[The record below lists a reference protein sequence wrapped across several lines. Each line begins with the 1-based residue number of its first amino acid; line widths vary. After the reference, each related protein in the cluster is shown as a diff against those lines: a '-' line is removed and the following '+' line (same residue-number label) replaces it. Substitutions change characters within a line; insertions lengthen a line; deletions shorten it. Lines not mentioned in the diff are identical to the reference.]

1 MNKHSFD
8 ADVLIV
14 GLGPAGA
21 TLAALLGRRGLSV
34 IAADRAADIHP
45 LPRAVHFDAE
55 IMRIFQDLGLAGV
68 LKEHTIQAPDY
79 EFRAANGEALFTIRT
94 QPATPYGWASGYMF
108 HQPGLERSL
117 RELISEDP
125 HVQLRLQRTFERFDQ
140 DAAGVATVLSG
151 PNGEER
157 VRTRYL
163 IGCDGGP
170 SPVREFAGLKL
181 ENLDFD
187 EPWLVVDAKL
197 GPQSRVPAINLQ
209 ICDPARPTTCVLTGP
224 GRHRWEF
231 MLLPGET
238 SEMAMAEGFAEG
250 LVGAWECGPDLQIE
264 RKAVY
269 QFHGLIAEQW
279 RAGRVLLV
287 GDAAHQMPPMAG
299 QGMCSGIRDGFNLA
313 WKLAAVVRGEAAE
326 AVLDTYQQERAPHAR
341 EVIEFAIGLGRVVCT
356 IDPAVA
362 AIRDADLLAARKAGI
377 SPPGPVVSPFH
388 QGLFLDGSAA
398 AGALFPQPVA
408 QVPAGETRLDDVL
421 GPGAWLITRTR
432 PDGSSLEAR
441 DLKTMELDDPA
452 LAPFAAHLR
461 GWLGEHGAEAVLVR
475 PDRVVF
481 GTGEAHRL
489 VQSYQ
494 RALLLDRTIAA

>member
-1 MNKHSFD
+1 MDKHSYD

-21 TLAALLGRRGLSV
+21 TLAALLGRHGLSV

-55 IMRIFQDLGLAGV
+55 IMRIFQDLGLADT
-68 LKEHTIQAPDY
+68 LKDHTIQAPDY

-94 QPATPYGWASGYMF
+94 QAATPYGWASGYMF

-117 RELISEDP
+117 RDLIAEDP
-125 HVQLRLQRTFERFDQ
+125 HVQLRLQRTFEHFEQ
-140 DAAGVATVLSG
+140 DATGVTTVLSG
-151 PNGEER
+151 SEGEER

-250 LVGAWECGPDLQIE
+250 LVGAWDCGPDLQIE

-279 RAGRVLLV
+279 RAGRGLLA

-299 QGMCSGIRDGFNLA
+299 QGMCSGIRDAFNLA
-313 WKLAAVVRGEAAE
+313 WKLAAVVRGEAAD
-326 AVLDTYQQERAPHAR
+326 AVLDTYQEERAPHAR

-362 AIRDADLLAARKAGI
+362 AARDADLLAARKAGI

-388 QGLFLDGSAA
+388 QGLMLDGSAA
-398 AGALFPQPVA
+398 AGAIFPQPVA
-408 QVPAGETRLDDVL
+408 QVPGGETRLDDVL
-421 GPGAWLITRTR
+421 GQGAWLISRSR
-432 PDGSSLEAR
+432 SGGVAPDAV
-441 DLKTMELDDPA
+441 DLKILDLDDSI
-452 LAPFAAHLR
+452 LAPFADHLR
-461 GWLGEHGAEAVLVR
+461 TWFDEHHAETVLVR

-481 GTGEAHRL
+481 GTGDVQHLLGAYREAIL
-489 VQSYQ
+489 QKTS
-494 RALLLDRTIAA
+494 IAA

>member
-1 MNKHSFD
+1 MDKHSYD

-21 TLAALLGRRGLSV
+21 TLAALLGRHGLSV

-55 IMRIFQDLGLAGV
+55 IMRIFQDLGLADT
-68 LKEHTIQAPDY
+68 LKDHTIQAPDY

-94 QPATPYGWASGYMF
+94 QPVTPYGWASGNLS
-108 HQPGLERSL
+108 HPPGRDGSL
-117 RELISEDP
+117 RDLISQDT
-125 HVQLRLQRTFERFDQ
+125 HVQLRLQRTFERFEQ
-140 DAAGVATVLSG
+140 NATGVITVLRGSQ
-151 PNGEER
+151 GEER

-163 IGCDGGP
+163 IGCDGGT

-238 SEMAMAEGFAEG
+238 FEMAMAEGFAEG

-279 RAGRVLLV
+279 RAGRVLLA

-299 QGMCSGIRDGFNLA
+299 QGMCSGIRDAFNLA
-313 WKLAAVVRGEAAE
+313 WKLASVVRGEAAD
-326 AVLDTYQQERAPHAR
+326 ALLDTYQEERAPHAR

-362 AIRDADLLAARKAGI
+362 AARDADLLAARRAGI

-388 QGLFLDGSAA
+388 QGLMLDGSAA
-398 AGALFPQPVA
+398 AGAIFPQPVA
-408 QVPAGETRLDDVL
+408 QASAGETRLDDIL
-421 GPGAWLITRTR
+421 GPGAWLIAKSKL
-432 PDGSSLEAR
+432 DGSTLEAPN
-441 DLKTMELDDPA
+441 LMALELDDPI
-452 LAPFAAHLR
+452 LAPFAEALG
-461 GWLGEHGAEAVLVR
+461 GWLGKHEAPAVLVR
-475 PDRVVF
+475 PDRVIF
-481 GTGEAHRL
+481 GTGQAQDL
-489 VQSYQ
+489 VQSYA
-494 RALLLDRTIAA
+494 RALVPV